1 MTSTATALQGDT
13 LDLICW
19 RLLGTTEGG
28 VVEAAYALNP
38 GLAALGTV
46 LPEGTPVVLPDPPP
60 AAAVAL
66 ATVNL
71 WD

>member
-1 MTSTATALQGDT
+1 MKTVTALQGDT

-19 RLLGTTEGG
+19 RVLGTTQGH
-28 VVEAAYALNP
+28 VVEDALALNP

-46 LPEGTPVVLPDPPP
+46 LPQGTVIVLPDPPV
-60 AAAVAL
+60 AAA
-66 ATVNL
+66 ATLQTINL